1 MIRTFI
7 VLLVLVISAPLMSQS
22 VVGIWKNEKNKEV
35 QSHIEV
41 YEKGGH
47 LYAKVIKLFPHTK
60 VTHCHNCK
68 DELAGANLLDVLI
81 FYDLGKKGKKWANGK
96 ILDPESGKVYGCNV
110 ELKSSNRLKI
120 RGYVGKPLFGKTFY
134 WDRVL

>member
-1 MIRTFI
+1 MRTLLI
-7 VLLVLVISAPLMSQS
+7 LLVLGISAPLMSQS
-22 VVGIWKNEKNKEV
+22 AVGIWKNETNGEV

-41 YEKGGH
+41 YEKDGH
-47 LYAKVIKLFPHTK
+47 LYAKVIKLFPHTE
-60 VTHCHNCK
+60 VTHCQNCK
-68 DELAGANLLDVLI
+68 DELAGVNLLDVHI
-81 FYDLGKKGKKWANGK
+81 FYDLGKKGKKWTKGK

-110 ELKSSNRLKI
+110 ELKSPNRLKI